1 MAQNIDTGLL
11 LRMEASL
18 SKFEKQM
25 AKATQVGTK
34 TSTDLEKRFD
44 TMGNRMAASSSKA
57 ATGLAG
63 VVNIGGRGR
72 FVLQNTA
79 AQLGDIAVQ
88 MEMGTSASRVMAQQL
103 PQLLGGFGA
112 LGGALGLVAPLL
124 GTVAAV
130 GIPIAAMFLSMG
142 NETADLDDQL
152 KNLNSSVDAYTAAA
166 AAARTP
172 TADLIEKY
180 GEAEAAARTFL
191 LALRDSAEA
200 KSMTALAATLQTMAT
215 QFGGLS
221 TAMQFSA
228 KDARELGSEMDA
240 TVSKIADAFAV
251 TNDEALALGNA
262 LAALQASASGT
273 LDDQNAAAANLIA
286 VLADIAPTTEAGRAA
301 AQSLTAQIS
310 EAGLKGLELNAT
322 VQDVNQ
328 SMIEAATN
336 AFQIATGIDGALP
349 SADALL
355 IRMRNIAGAAW
366 DAAAAFTA
374 AKDAEAKAALAKK
387 LAPLGDDER
396 GSQSDQVQSAGDNQA
411 QRNLRVANARSS
423 AYLNPPSVK
432 AATGGRSRGAG
443 RSPAT
448 TERPLMESV
457 QQDITALQRQI
468 EMVGM
473 SKAEIAELTARYAL
487 LDEAKKRGI
496 VVTDE
501 LSARIDAEAA
511 QVGKLAG
518 QYEQAQDKMAA
529 LEQLNQ
535 QWKDSLIDAAMGV
548 EGAFE
553 GVIGA
558 IKRAAIE
565 YALFGSGTFATIGG
579 GGGAGG
585 LIGAALGAIPGFAT
599 GTNNAPGGWATI
611 NERGG
616 ELVNLPSGAQVIP
629 HDLSARMV
637 DNQSRSQNM
646 TQNIIVNGA
655 TGNSE
660 IRQMVAQGVQ
670 QGNAQMRKEVP
681 GIVSRHT
688 KEKG

>member
-44 TMGNRMAASSSKA
+44 TMGNRMAASSNKA
-57 ATGLAG
+57 ATGLAN

-79 AQLGDIAVQ
+79 AQLGDVAVQ
-88 MEMGTSASRVMAQQL
+88 LEMGTSASRVMAQQL

-286 VLADIAPTTEAGRAA
+286 VLSDIAPTTEAGRAA

-328 SMIEAATN
+328 SIIEAATG

-349 SADALL
+349 SADRLL
-355 IRMRNIAGAAW
+355 IRMREIAGAAW

-374 AKDAEAKAALAKK
+374 AEDAEAKAALAKK
-387 LAPLGDDER
+387 LEKLGDDER
-396 GSQSDQVQSAGDNQA
+396 GSQADQVQSAGDNQA
-411 QRNLRVANARSS
+411 QRNLRVANQRSS
-423 AYLNPPSVK
+423 EYLNPKTPK
-432 AATGGRSRGAG
+432 AAASGRSRGAG
-443 RSPAT
+443 KAAK

-518 QYEQAQDKMAA
+518 QYEAAQDKMAA

-553 GVIGA
+553 GVIDA

-565 YALFGSGTFATIGG
+565 YALFGTGTFANIGG

-629 HDLSARMV
+629 HDLSSRMV
-637 DNQSRSQNM
+637 DNQSRSQNV

-670 QGNAQMRKEVP
+670 QGNAQMRKEIP
-681 GIVSRHT
+681 GVLAKHT
-688 KEKG
+688 KVQG

>member
-25 AKATQVGTK
+25 AKATAVGTK

-44 TMGNRMAASSSKA
+44 TMGNRMAASSNKA
-57 ATGLAG
+57 ATGLAN

-79 AQLGDIAVQ
+79 AQLGDVAVQ
-88 MEMGTSASRVMAQQL
+88 LEMGTSASRVLAQQL

-152 KNLNSSVDAYTAAA
+152 KNLNASVDAYTAAA

-200 KSMTALAATLQTMAT
+200 KSMTDLAATLQTMAN

-273 LDDQNAAAANLIA
+273 LDEQNAAAANLIA
-286 VLADIAPTTEAGRAA
+286 VLADIAPTTEVGRAA

-328 SMIEAATN
+328 SIIEAATN

-349 SADALL
+349 SADRLL
-355 IRMRNIAGAAW
+355 IRMREIAGAAW

-374 AKDAEAKAALAKK
+374 AEDAEAKAALAKK
-387 LAPLGDDER
+387 LEKLGDDER
-396 GSQSDQVQSAGDNQA
+396 GSQADQVQSAGDNQA
-411 QRNLRVANARSS
+411 QRNLRVANQRSS
-423 AYLNPPSVK
+423 EYLNPKTPK
-432 AATGGRSRGAG
+432 AAASGRSRGAG
-443 RSPAT
+443 KTAK

-468 EMVGM
+468 EMVGK
-473 SKAEIAELTARYAL
+473 SKAEVAELTARYGL

-496 VVTDE
+496 VITDE
-501 LSARIDAEAA
+501 LSAQIDAEAA

-548 EGAFE
+548 EGAFD
-553 GVIGA
+553 GVIDA

-565 YALFGSGTFATIGG
+565 YALFGSGTFANIGG

-637 DNQSRSQNM
+637 DNQSRSKSV

-688 KEKG
+688 KVSG